1 MATTSQA
8 SKLESAQKS
17 VHKRIER
24 RRATALPCYINFK
37 DFRYKFRRFRWNLR
51 VYFRLL
57 ESIAEI
63 KTIKKFLF
71 CIIIIMFAHF
81 QFSFLGKCCVASMS
95 VNFRHFIM
103 PLHEGRSV
111 QYLHSS
117 LFSLFAILS
126 LRIKELPVLALL
138 PCGEFNP
145 ENSLS
150 ITK

>member
-1 MATTSQA
+1 MATTLPA
-8 SKLESAQKS
+8 TKLESAQKS

-24 RRATALPCYINFK
+24 RRATALSGHIHFE
-37 DFRYKFRRFRWNLR
+37 DFGHKFRRFRGNLHG
-51 VYFRLL
+51 VWFRLL

-63 KTIKKFLF
+63 KTIKQFLF
-71 CIIIIMFAHF
+71 YIRFAHF

-117 LFSLFAILS
+117 LFNLFAILS
-126 LRIKELPVLALL
+126 LQIKELPVLALL

-145 ENSLS
+145 ENSLF

>member
-1 MATTSQA
+1 MATTSSVTQF
-8 SKLESAQKS
+8 KTAQKS
-17 VHKRIER
+17 VHKRIKH
-24 RRATALPCYINFK
+24 RALSLPCHIHFK
-37 DFRYKFRRFRWNLR
+37 DLCHKFRRLCWDLR
-51 VYFRLL
+51 VWLRLL
-57 ESIAEI
+57 ETIAEI
-63 KTIKKFLF
+63 EALEKFLF
-71 CIIIIMFAHF
+71 YIRFAHF

-117 LFSLFAILS
+117 LFSLFAITS

>member
-1 MATTSQA
+1 MATTLEA
-8 SKLESAQKS
+8 TKFESAHKS

-24 RRATALPCYINFK
+24 RRATALPCHIHFK
-37 DFRYKFRRFRWNLR
+37 DFGHKFRRFGGNLR
-51 VYFRLL
+51 VKFWLL
-57 ESIAEI
+57 ESIAKI
-63 KTIKKFLF
+63 KAIEKFLL
-71 CIIIIMFAHF
+71 CIIRFAHF

-117 LFSLFAILS
+117 LFSLFAITS